1 MRCLYRFRNKKR
13 VSKITHKI
21 YKDYAVKKQTYA
33 ELKQEYGKSA
43 PTLRKYF
50 DQLQGGTI
58 AGFPFIKKSQ
68 NIVLDATFFRR
79 GYGVLVFRGASKNI
93 YWDEITSESIEAVSR
108 ALDVL
113 DKICIG
119 GYKSF
124 TIDGR
129 RGIIKLLRERYSE
142 VPIQMCQFHQ
152 KQIIRRYVTNNPQ
165 TACGR
170 ALKCLVADITQIPPH
185 EFITRFKMLQIIF
198 KDFLRERNDKNQF
211 KHRRIRSAFRSLKS
225 NLEYLFTTC
234 YYPELSIPN
243 TTNSCDGSFAHWKA
257 KIKIHRGIS
266 KKRRSQ
272 MINFLL
278 SQQIY
283 I

>member
-1 MRCLYRFRNKKR
+1 M
-13 VSKITHKI
+13 
-21 YKDYAVKKQTYA
+21 
-33 ELKQEYGKSA
+33 
-43 PTLRKYF
+43 
-50 DQLQGGTI
+50 
-58 AGFPFIKKSQ
+58 
-68 NIVLDATFFRR
+68 
-79 GYGVLVFRGASKNI
+79 FRGGGKNI
-93 YWDEITSESIEAVSR
+93 YWDEISSESIESISR

-113 DKICIG
+113 DEVCIS

-129 RGIIKLLRERYSE
+129 RGVINLLRERYPE
-142 VPIQMCQFHQ
+142 TPIQLCQFHQ

-165 TACGR
+165 TDCGR
-170 ALKCLVADITQIPPH
+170 AIKRLVANIACISPQ
-185 EFITRFKMLQIIF
+185 EFITRFKVLKVVF
-198 KDFLRERNDKNQF
+198 RDFLKERNDSNQF
-211 KHRRIRSAFRSLKS
+211 KHRRLRSAFRSLKS
-225 NLEYLFTTC
+225 NLEYLFTT
-234 YYPELSIPN
+234 YRYPELSIPN

-283 I
+283 P